1 MGKKG
6 SFWQSIRFKL
16 ILCFNLQLLF
26 FLGVVSAF
34 LYGSFH
40 KIATSFIILGITFVI
55 FIFVSILIIHVFMR
69 PIDQLQ
75 KQSVRIYNGDYS
87 KKKVSYCFDELNILG
102 RIFNELADRIE
113 KMQTS
118 IEYERNRLNSVL
130 KHMTDG
136 VIATDRK
143 GNIVIIN
150 EMALSQLV
158 IQEKE
163 AIGHSILQLLKI
175 EKEYTLHNLLEDN
188 PQVLVDF
195 DVASGHSTFYVNFSI
210 IRRDSD
216 FIDGVIA
223 VLVDVTQQQKTELE
237 RQQFVSNVSHELR
250 TPLTSI
256 HSYLEALSDGA
267 LKDEAVASGFL
278 KISLKETERM
288 IRMISDLLH
297 LSKIDSGQTS
307 LKLELVDFNDF
318 INHILNRFEM
328 MKDRSA
334 DSSKKACNIIRKFT
348 KRTLWVEID
357 TDKMIQVI
365 DNIINN
371 ALKYSPE
378 GGKIQVRLIDTH
390 RNVLLSISDQ
400 GLGIPKADLK
410 KIFERFYRVDKAR
423 DKKQGGTGLGL
434 SISKEIIQAHGG
446 HIWAESTEEIGSTFY
461 ISLPYQ
467 IYEEE
472 WE

>member
-1 MGKKG
+1 MGEKIC
-6 SFWQSIRFKL
+6 FWRSIRFKL
-16 ILCFNLQLLF
+16 ALCLILQLLF
-26 FLGVVSAF
+26 FV
-34 LYGSFH
+34 
-40 KIATSFIILGITFVI
+40 GITSTFANISKIIVVI
-55 FIFVSILIIHVFMR
+55 FIGLAILIAHAFARQIE
-69 PIDQLQ
+69 QLE
-75 KQSVRIYNGDYS
+75 KQALRVYNGSYS
-87 KKKVSYCFDELNILG
+87 KKITYSFEELNQLEAV
-102 RIFNELADRIE
+102 FNELAERIE
-113 KMQTS
+113 KLQMFVES
-118 IEYERNRLNSVL
+118 ERNRLNSVL
-130 KHMTDG
+130 KYMTDG

-143 GNIVIIN
+143 GNIAIIN
-150 EMALSQLV
+150 AMALSQLG
-158 IQEKE
+158 IQEKA
-163 AIGHSILQLLKI
+163 AIGNSILQILRI
-175 EKEYTLHNLLEDN
+175 EKEYTLHNLLEDS
-188 PQVLVDF
+188 PQVLVEAN
-195 DVASGHSTFYVNFSI
+195 VASRHSILYVSFSV
-210 IRRDSD
+210 IRQDSD
-216 FIDGVIA
+216 FIDGMIA
-223 VLVDVTQQQKTELE
+223 VLVDVTQQQKTQFE

-267 LKDEAVASGFL
+267 LKDEAVAANFL
-278 KISLKETERM
+278 KISLEETERM

-297 LSKIDSGQTS
+297 LSKIDSGQIS

-328 MKDRSA
+328 MKDKNDDR
-334 DSSKKACNIIRKFT
+334 SKKTYNIVRKFT

-357 TDKMIQVI
+357 TDKMMQVL

-400 GLGIPKADLK
+400 GLGIPKVDLK

-434 SISKEIIQAHGG
+434 SISKEIIQVHGG
-446 HIWAESTEEIGSTFY
+446 HIWAESTEGVGSTFY
-461 ISLPYQ
+461 ITLPYQ
-467 IYEEE
+467 VYEEE